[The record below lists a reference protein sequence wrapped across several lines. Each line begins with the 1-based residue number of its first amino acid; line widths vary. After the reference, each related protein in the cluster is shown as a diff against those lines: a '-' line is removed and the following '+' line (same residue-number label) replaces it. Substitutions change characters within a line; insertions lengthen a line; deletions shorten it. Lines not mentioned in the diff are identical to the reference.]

1 MVELFIRV
9 ENIVGA
15 CDMSQQQEKRK
26 AELARALRSLLKHD
40 AIEKITIEKIC
51 QEAGVHRSTFYRY
64 FQDKYDLL
72 HYSFDEFL
80 IARID
85 ENHVIESTISMIAE
99 DKALFRNVSINN
111 EKFSLFEIML
121 EMVSQ
126 HLLAGASAG
135 RLHDIEWVEQLI
147 VHSKYPK
154 LTSEMVA
161 GAILTGLLQW
171 INSNYQMD
179 VSEISDFI
187 RNLQKFSDS
196 QARN

>member
-111 EKFSLFEIML
+111 EKFTLFEIML

-126 HLLAGASAG
+126 HL
-135 RLHDIEWVEQLI
+135 
-147 VHSKYPK
+147 
-154 LTSEMVA
+154 
-161 GAILTGLLQW
+161 
-171 INSNYQMD
+171 
-179 VSEISDFI
+179 
-187 RNLQKFSDS
+187 
-196 QARN
+196 